1 MAKKELEKNP
11 GHIGAL
17 RGALFQ
23 FRAAPLN
30 RANVLILFYLIFCI
44 SDPINAMNI
53 LNSLLFAAPPTV
65 LFQMKNLSLICT
77 KITTICHEK

>member
-30 RANVLILFYLIFCI
+30 RANVLILFYLIF
-44 SDPINAMNI
+44 AY
-53 LNSLLFAAPPTV
+53 LT
-65 LFQMKNLSLICT
+65 LSMLWIY
-77 KITTICHEK
+77 